1 MQTLGVYGTGLDTNA
16 IISAIVNAEIAPIS
30 TRLDRQERDSN
41 ITLSSL
47 GALSASLETVETAL
61 ASLTSGSSFDA
72 RSITT
77 PDAVTVTQ
85 SGSAPAGR
93 YSMTITDLAQAQ
105 SLYSDAFSSASSVI
119 GEGTLTISLGS
130 PSYVSGS
137 SGAYSAFAQTS
148 TVDITIDSS
157 NNSVSGVR
165 DAINS
170 ADIGVTA
177 SLLLDG
183 DQVRL
188 VVTADDSGAEN
199 AISISVTDSD
209 GGNSDSSGL
218 SQLSYGL
225 SGTSGAHV
233 GNLSESRAAQDAS
246 FSLNGIPLTSSTNT
260 ISGLVDGL
268 DFTLNATTAES
279 IDISVEKNR
288 LSMVDD
294 IRNFVEEYNAF
305 QSSLAESMSYD
316 EVAGA
321 GVFQG
326 DSMMRQL
333 SSSMRSALTDTVSGL
348 SGDFE
353 LLSSLGISADR
364 FGQLTIDEAK
374 LMEALASD
382 TAAVQAFFAGD
393 GSTAG
398 MAQRVIDTIDIYTN
412 DKTGLISSR
421 EESIT
426 SKLRRIEDQRLS
438 VERRAASLQERYIRQ
453 FAAMDALVGQLQSTS
468 NFLTNQ
474 LSNLPGQNSN

>member
-16 IISAIVNAEIAPIS
+16 IISAIVNAEIAPVS
-30 TRLDRQERDSN
+30 SRLDRQERDSN

-47 GALSASLETVETAL
+47 GALNASLESVETAL
-61 ASLTSGSSFDA
+61 ASLTNGSSFDA

-105 SLYSDAFSSASSVI
+105 SLYSDSFSSATSVI

-148 TVDITIDSS
+148 TVDIIIDSS

-199 AISISVTDSD
+199 AISISVADSD
-209 GGNSDSSGL
+209 GGNTDSSGL

-225 SGTSGAHV
+225 SGAHV
-233 GNLSESRAAQDAS
+233 GNLSESRVAQDAS
-246 FSLNGIPLTSSTNT
+246 FTLNGIPLASSTNT
-260 ISGLVDGL
+260 IVGLVDGL
-268 DFTLNATTAES
+268 DFTLNATTAEA

-294 IRNFVEEYNAF
+294 IKNFVEVYNAF
-305 QSSLAESMSYD
+305 QSSLAASMSYD
-316 EVAGA
+316 EVQGA

-348 SGDFE
+348 SSDFE
-353 LLSSLGISADR
+353 LLSSLGIAADR
-364 FGQLTIDEAK
+364 FGQLSIDEAE

-438 VERRAASLQERYIRQ
+438 VERRAASLEERYIRQ

-474 LSNLPGQNSN
+474 LSNLPGQNSD